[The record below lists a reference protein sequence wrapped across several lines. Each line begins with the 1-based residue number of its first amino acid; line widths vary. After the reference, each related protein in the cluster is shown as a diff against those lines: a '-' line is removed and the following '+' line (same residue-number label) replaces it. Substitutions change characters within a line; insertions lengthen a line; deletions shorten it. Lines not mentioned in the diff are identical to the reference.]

1 MKISDTFG
9 FGDFYREVKDKNTNF
24 QVAYKLAKL
33 AKKIEEEQQFY
44 YETLGKLIREYAEKD
59 DTGNPVPTEDGRGY
73 KIRPDVQDECNQ
85 RLSELVNLDIDIEP
99 TLTMNDLEGLSI
111 SAQLIGGILP
121 FIKE

>member
-33 AKKIEEEQQFY
+33 AKKVEEEQQFY

-73 KIRPDVQDECNQ
+73 KIQPDVQDECNQ
-85 RLSELVNLDIDIEP
+85 KLSELVNLDIDIEP